1 MSLALAFA
9 SAVWASWGRDVR
21 MREAERGSWRAVV
34 SGLGSSGM
42 GGELEGGSEGGI
54 FVDPGF
60 VRWSLLVKCRSF
72 SALGQAAAPFS
83 LC

>member
-1 MSLALAFA
+1 MSSALAFA
-9 SAVWASWGRDVR
+9 SAVWASCGRDVR

-42 GGELEGGSEGGI
+42 GGELEGDGEGGI

-60 VRWSLLVKCRSF
+60 VKK
-72 SALGQAAAPFS
+72 
-83 LC
+83 